1 MRKLDELINETMT
14 PEAIARAEA
23 RTDALIAEIEAAR
36 AQAVKTKKKHTKQ
49 IVPGE
54 AIHAKARN
62 LAERAAAS
70 SR

>member
-1 MRKLDELINETMT
+1 MRKLNELINETMT

-36 AQAVKTKKKHTKQ
+36 VQAVKTKKKHTKR
-49 IVPGE
+49 IFPGE
-54 AIHAKARN
+54 AIRVKARN
-62 LAERAAAS
+62 LAERSAVL